1 MGGLEQV
8 MSEAPTTT
16 HPLRLPLVC
25 ALVLVVDATE
35 VGYDYR
41 DRQGDHQHPTERANS
56 SHDLAGNRLGYHVAV
71 PAHTNNSWRWLQAR
85 QNFSPFCEAYVPV
98 RFNSLR
104 ILSTGEVITRWLW
117 CARIKLT
124 GSTTMCVCFVML
136 FVCSFVGLILLC
148 DFSWGPR
155 AGNLLQVGQ
164 WTKMFESTLQLQNI

>member
-71 PAHTNNSWRWLQAR
+71 PAHTNNSLMWQ
-85 QNFSPFCEAYVPV
+85 QECPNFSPFRFLYVHTVPHQFTADFNLSQV
-98 RFNSLR
+98 EKFFLYRFGVLMQ
-104 ILSTGEVITRWLW
+104 I
-117 CARIKLT
+117 
-124 GSTTMCVCFVML
+124 
-136 FVCSFVGLILLC
+136 
-148 DFSWGPR
+148 
-155 AGNLLQVGQ
+155 
-164 WTKMFESTLQLQNI
+164 

>member
-71 PAHTNNSWRWLQAR
+71 PAHTNNSLMWQQEC
-85 QNFSPFCEAYVPV
+85 QNFSPFRFLYVH
-98 RFNSLR
+98 RSASIHCGF
-104 ILSTGEVITRWLW
+104 LSPGVETFFALLW
-117 CARIKLT
+117 CANANLT
-124 GSTTMCVCFVML
+124 VL
-136 FVCSFVGLILLC
+136 LLC
-148 DFSWGPR
+148 AFAS
-155 AGNLLQVGQ
+155 
-164 WTKMFESTLQLQNI
+164 